1 MPSVSGDTTACGSP
15 VPSAVHLPEAP
26 TSSGSSSHLP
36 PRPAPP
42 PPRMDLF
49 SRLRPGSSQPA
60 PPVQSQTQPSVL
72 HWETIVVSFPV
83 FSPAPPAPFTISEP
97 GLLGKKVTRLYELI
111 DPQYGYSA
119 YNSTLSF
126 RNIPLNNEQTF
137 SDYGIVAGD
146 TVKLEQ
152 EMMIRKPVIY
162 LYPPSSLADVTVELA
177 LTSSWRFSA
186 VHPPPK
192 TTIPPGEPHTA
203 QSLTWTVT
211 AEPNGTLVDKT
222 SGMEVSYLYWEAT

>member
-1 MPSVSGDTTACGSP
+1 MPSASGDTTACGSP
-15 VPSAVHLPEAP
+15 VPSAMNLPGAP
-26 TSSGSSSHLP
+26 TSSSSSSSLP

-49 SRLRPGSSQPA
+49 SRLRPAPSQPA

-72 HWETIVVSFPV
+72 RWQTIVVSFPT
-83 FSPAPPAPFTISEP
+83 FSPAPPAPFTVSEP
-97 GLLGKKVTRLYELI
+97 GLLGKKVSRVYELI

-119 YNSTLSF
+119 HNSTLSF
-126 RNIPLNNEQTF
+126 RNRPLNNEQTF
-137 SDYGIVAGD
+137 SDYGIAAEN
-146 TVKLEQ
+146 TVQIVQ
-152 EMMIRKPVIY
+152 EMLIEKPVIY
-162 LYPPSSLADVTVELA
+162 LYPSSSLADVTVELA
-177 LTSSWRFSA
+177 LTSWRFSA

-192 TTIPPGEPHTA
+192 TTIPPGEPHKA
-203 QSLTWTVT
+203 QSLTWTVA